1 MEDALRRAKMSV
13 QPLETS
19 DTLACPGT
27 PRCPPILK
35 SSKPVRRCPLARSR
49 RVLVRSAAT
58 VEARPTPSGKP
69 RHSRSPDRLPVNFSS
84 RFSWRN
90 RSAAPTGDSMR
101 TDRSSTSVHGYLSES
116 HDDERLALRRIVG
129 TTLAALA
136 EMDRLLD

>member
-13 QPLETS
+13 QPLKTS

-49 RVLVRSAAT
+49 RVLVRSRAT

-69 RHSRSPDRLPVNFSS
+69 RHARSPDRLPVNFSPPVS
-84 RFSWRN
+84 PLEIGFPFVS
-90 RSAAPTGDSMR
+90 P
-101 TDRSSTSVHGYLSES
+101 LSPLSPLE
-116 HDDERLALRRIVG
+116 ELPPR
-129 TTLAALA
+129 
-136 EMDRLLD
+136 